1 MAQVSYVFN
10 SHVEP
15 AILNLEERNQ
25 TSRTSRVRVQQR
37 RFVAAAAQE
46 VKQQKQGPLSL
57 SMKQIGSIPK

>member
-15 AILNLEERNQ
+15 AFLNLEEHHQ

-37 RFVAAAAQE
+37 RIVAAIKRDISRPE
-46 VKQQKQGPLSL
+46 WVFSGRHEG
-57 SMKQIGSIPK
+57 IGSNPK